1 MENFFSTQLLNQF
14 SKLDT
19 IQVIQ
24 FLMLILVGGMMIINF
39 RQQGVAKQAAQQFN
53 NTTGKL
59 LGTMQAQSNQSNE
72 RENKLATAIEN
83 QAKASEHQ
91 VQESGKIA
99 QALLLINSKVVGVG
113 DAIDDTQKL
122 LNTQHTAAMTRID
135 NVALQLTSEIKGL
148 KDAIGKMP
156 GQQDEILRR
165 LDRVTGYV
173 EGLQI
178 KLRTA
183 EAAAIKPTDVRSIEV
198 NSIKIESPEKP
209 L

>member
-1 MENFFSTQLLNQF
+1 MEIFNTQLLTQF
-14 SKLDT
+14 AKLDT

-59 LGTMQAQSNQSNE
+59 LGTMQAQSNQSND

-91 VQESGKIA
+91 AQESGKIA

>member
-1 MENFFSTQLLNQF
+1 MENFFSTQLITQF

-91 VQESGKIA
+91 AQESGKIA

>member
-1 MENFFSTQLLNQF
+1 LENFFSTQLITQF
-14 SKLDT
+14 AKLDT

-53 NTTGKL
+53 STTGKL
-59 LGTMQAQSNQSNE
+59 LGNMQAQSTQSND

-91 VQESGKIA
+91 AQESGKIA

-135 NVALQLTSEIKGL
+135 SVASQLTSEIKGL
-148 KDAIGKMP
+148 KDAIGRMP

-198 NSIKIESPEKP
+198 NSIKIEAPEKP

>member
-1 MENFFSTQLLNQF
+1 MENFFSTQLITQF